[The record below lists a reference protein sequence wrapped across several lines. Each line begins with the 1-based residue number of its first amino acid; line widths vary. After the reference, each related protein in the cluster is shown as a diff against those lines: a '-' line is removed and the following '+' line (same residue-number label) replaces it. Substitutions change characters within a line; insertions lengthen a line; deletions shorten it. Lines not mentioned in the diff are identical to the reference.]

1 MLLWLPLSG
10 AVLAGPVADPL
21 EHLTI
26 SATAL
31 PVSWL
36 ATPAALSFRQFDE
49 VIPAQDALKLLQG
62 MAGVQADLRS
72 NLAQDSR
79 LSIRG
84 FGSRSSFGVR
94 GVRMLL
100 DGIPLTTPDGQTQP
114 GALFAADLA
123 SVEVLKGPF
132 AALYGNAAGG
142 VIAWQSKPAEPGLLS
157 ISQQQSA
164 DHRQQ
169 SLRADGAFGTVML
182 QQLDH
187 QGTRPHNRASRQQA
201 LWKQQFQLTDSVK
214 LNARIDFSRD
224 PRLDDPGALTLS
236 EWQQNPNQTSALASR
251 FDSHKTTLQRQAG
264 ISLQSCHWQLSSYLT
279 SRQITQFLTQTG
291 EAITSSGGV
300 VDLSRDMFGLQWQQQ
315 DRWQDL
321 SWQWSLSHEQSRDDR
336 LGYVNQFGRQG
347 ALRRDDVSTS
357 RSQDVALRLSY
368 DASDALTLHGG
379 ARLAWLRFES
389 MDRFIVPGN
398 PDDSGAKQD
407 QGRAHALGFRYALN
421 EHWAWHAATGRGFE
435 SPTLTEM
442 AYQRGQSGLNL
453 ALQSAQNRQW
463 DTGLKW
469 QQYSTA
475 GLSQAQLDLFYL
487 TSERELVVDSSSD
500 GRTVFKNAA
509 GTRRQGAE
517 FSLQQHLGQS
527 WQLAY
532 SLTWL
537 DATYSNATAGQQL
550 PGVAAQQQQLQLSFE
565 PGSGWY
571 AALRYRRLSRVA
583 ADDLNQQF
591 APAYGLLDVDTGWQ
605 GQHGVLD
612 WRLHLSAENLT
623 DQRYIGAVVVNQ
635 ASGRSLEPGVPRQ
648 LSAGMQVRFQVF

>member
-10 AVLAGPVADPL
+10 AVLAGAVADPL

-26 SATAL
+26 SATPL

-36 ATPAALSFRQFDE
+36 STPAALSFRQFDAAL
-49 VIPAQDALKLLQG
+49 PAQDALKLLQG

-142 VIAWQSKPAEPGLLS
+142 VVAWQSKPAESGLLEF
-157 ISQQQSA
+157 SQQQSA

-187 QGTRPHNRASRQQA
+187 QGARPHNRASRQQA
-201 LWKQQFQLTDSVK
+201 LWKQRFQLSDSLQ
-214 LNARIDFSRD
+214 LNARIDLSRD
-224 PRLDDPGALTLS
+224 PRLDDPGALTQT
-236 EWQQNPNQTSALASR
+236 EWQQNPDQTSALASR

-264 ISLQSCHWQLSSYLT
+264 ISLQSRNWQLSSYLT

-315 DRWQDL
+315 DRWQSL
-321 SWQWSLSHEQSRDDR
+321 SWQWSLSHEQSRDNR

-368 DASDALTLHGG
+368 DASDALTLFGG
-379 ARLAWLRFES
+379 GRLAWLRFES
-389 MDRFIVPGN
+389 MDHFIVAGN
-398 PDDSGAKQD
+398 PDDSGVKQD

-421 EHWAWHAATGRGFE
+421 DHWSWHGASGRGFE

-442 AYQRGQSGLNL
+442 AYQRDKGGLNL

-469 QQYSTA
+469 QHQLTA

-487 TSERELVVDSSSD
+487 TSERELVVDSSSG

-517 FSLQQHLGQS
+517 FSLKQQLGQA

-537 DATYSNATAGQQL
+537 DAAYTNASEGQQL
-550 PGVAAQQQQLQLSFE
+550 PGVAGQQQQLQLNFE

-571 AALRYRRLSRVA
+571 ATLRYRRLSRVA
-583 ADDLNQQF
+583 TDDQNQQF
-591 APAYGLLDVDTGWQ
+591 APAYGLVDIGTGWH
-605 GQHGVLD
+605 GQHGALD
-612 WRLHLSAENLT
+612 WRLQLSAENLT

-635 ASGRSLEPGVPRQ
+635 ASGRNLEPGMPRQ
-648 LSAGMQVRFQVF
+648 LSAGLQFRFQVF